1 MNGESFWAR
10 LPWGKAALLV
20 FFLLAL
26 INLVVLDIK
35 IFSRKEDLPLE
46 PISESLTSAP
56 VATTSPAIISEE
68 ESCPAACLEAISEA
82 KAPSAQVTPVQQP
95 VTAGP
100 TVKEFYIPLG
110 SGSTT
115 SKSYTGLSGV
125 EGVIDL
131 ANYPNIKSIIFEA
144 SMRIPTAN
152 GRAYAK
158 LYNVTDSHDVWNSE
172 VYAEGSAG
180 YRAESGEINLASGR
194 KLYRVMMKSTVGY
207 EAILDSARIK
217 ILLK

>member
-1 MNGESFWAR
+1 
-10 LPWGKAALLV
+10 
-20 FFLLAL
+20 
-26 INLVVLDIK
+26 
-35 IFSRKEDLPLE
+35 LE

-56 VATTSPAIISEE
+56 GVTTSPAIISEE

-100 TVKEFYIPLG
+100 TVKESYIPLG

-180 YRAESGEINLASGR
+180 YRAESGEINLDSGR

>member
-1 MNGESFWAR
+1 MNGESIWTR
-10 LPWGKAALLV
+10 LSWGKAALLV

-26 INLVVLDIK
+26 TNLVILDMK
-35 IFSRKEDLPLE
+35 IFSRKEPSLLE
-46 PISESLTSAP
+46 PISESPTFIPTETA
-56 VATTSPAIISEE
+56 SPAIISKED
-68 ESCPAACLEAISEA
+68 SCPAVCLEAIS
-82 KAPSAQVTPVQQP
+82 KAAVSSVQATPVQQP
-95 VTAGP
+95 AVAEP
-100 TVKEFYIPLG
+100 MVKELYIPLG
-110 SGSTT
+110 SGSIT
-115 SKSYTGLSGV
+115 SKNYTGLSGV
-125 EGVIDL
+125 ESVIDM

-152 GRAYAK
+152 GQAYAK

-180 YRAESGEINLASGR
+180 YRAESGEISLASGR